1 MTTVRRGTKVP
12 ARWRLF
18 VCGLALLASGVAA
31 ASATGWTPHLPLLF
45 SSALTPDPDAVLPA
59 PTRTSYREIGTTKM
73 LGIEAPL
80 RTKLTARIPA
90 ELGDVL
96 AFYQT
101 ELDKRGWQE
110 QREGAVIASDHVRLA
125 FTTPLGPA
133 ALELDRKGSS
143 TSVNLVQ
150 RNQQAAAMAHV
161 MPRPGRA
168 ALMFT
173 NLADREAVL
182 TFDNHTVTLP
192 ARAGKERPEAPLF
205 NMAPG
210 KYSYALKVDGR
221 PDRDTTIEL
230 VAGDAWDV
238 TVGPEG
244 DLWSPLQL
252 Y

>member
-1 MTTVRRGTKVP
+1 MMTVRRGAKAP

-18 VCGLALLASGVAA
+18 VCGLALLASGLAA
-31 ASATGWTPHLPLLF
+31 ASATGWMPHLPPLF
-45 SSALTPDPDAVLPA
+45 SSALTPDPDAALPA

-73 LGIEAPL
+73 LGIGVPL

-90 ELGDVL
+90 QLGDVL
-96 AFYQT
+96 TFYRA
-101 ELDKRGWQE
+101 EFGKLGWQE
-110 QREGAVIASDHVRLA
+110 QRDGAVIASDHVRLA
-125 FTTPLGPA
+125 FVTPLGPA
-133 ALELDRKGSS
+133 ALALDRKDES
-143 TSVNLVQ
+143 TLVNLVQ
-150 RNQQAAAMAHV
+150 RNKEAATMAHV

-173 NLADREAVL
+173 NLGDKEAVL
-182 TFDNHTVTLP
+182 TLDHHTVTLP

-205 NMAPG
+205 NMPPG
-210 KYSYALKVDGR
+210 KYSYALKIAGG
-221 PDRDTTIEL
+221 PDRDTTIEIA
-230 VAGDAWDV
+230 AGDAWEV